1 LNSAV
6 NNLGTNDV
14 RVFNPKTTNDC
25 SEIILYL
32 KRSPALIDLTS
43 VKPLIK
49 QRIIDVLVGG
59 ACALDMGVCLIDKN
73 NLLIVKK

>member
-1 LNSAV
+1 MSNEFNS
-6 NNLGTNDV
+6 LGTNDV
-14 RVFNPKTTNDC
+14 RVFTPKSTSDC

-32 KRSPALIDLTS
+32 KHSPALIDLTNI
-43 VKPLIK
+43 KPLLK

-59 ACALDMGVCLIDKN
+59 ACALDMGVCLLDKN